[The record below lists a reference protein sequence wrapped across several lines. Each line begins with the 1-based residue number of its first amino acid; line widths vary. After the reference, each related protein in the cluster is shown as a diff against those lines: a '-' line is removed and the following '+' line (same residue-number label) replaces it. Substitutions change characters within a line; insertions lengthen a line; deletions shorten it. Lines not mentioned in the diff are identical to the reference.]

1 MISKR
6 IAGHVRFKNDNGFTL
21 IEILIA
27 MSIFLIGFLA
37 VGSMQISAVNGNASA
52 RMRTDATVL
61 ATDVV
66 EQLMKCPFNPTPG
79 ILGPYDEASPLAA
92 GFHPGPAA
100 TDWFAD
106 GAYDVQ
112 WEVVDDDPVT
122 NAKTIEVV
130 VRWQKE
136 SKNLKMSLS
145 NNQVLI
151 SFVKTDTNL

>member
-1 MISKR
+1 MIPVR
-6 IAGHVRFKNDNGFTL
+6 IAGNKALMNDDGFTL

-27 MSIFLIGFLA
+27 MSIFLVGFLA
-37 VGSMQISAVNGNASA
+37 VGSMQISAINGNASA
-52 RMRTDATVL
+52 QMRTGGTVL

-66 EQLMKCPFNPTPG
+66 EQLLKCPFNPTPG
-79 ILGPYDEASPLAA
+79 ILGPYNEANPLAA
-92 GFHPGPAA
+92 GFHPGPAD
-100 TDWFAD
+100 TDWFTD
-106 GAYDVQ
+106 GAYEVQ

-122 NAKTIEVV
+122 NAKTIEVL

-136 SKNLKMSLS
+136 SRNLKMSLS